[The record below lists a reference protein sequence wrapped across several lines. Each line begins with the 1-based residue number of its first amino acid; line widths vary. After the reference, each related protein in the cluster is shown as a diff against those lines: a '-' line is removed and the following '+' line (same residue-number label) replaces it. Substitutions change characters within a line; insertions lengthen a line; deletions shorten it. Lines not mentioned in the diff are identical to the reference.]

1 MRLAEFK
8 SGTLAS
14 LRSLL
19 PKDWTTQHEVAWSWL
34 WDLVERQVQTNM
46 GMPAKWE
53 RAYAS
58 FLDGIDEATGFN
70 LRRDIYLTLPGA
82 CWTGLLQ
89 TIKHKLAPRFHE
101 SFDNGIGLV
110 SGPCEVVD
118 SISGVGLHHVGYGTP
133 NIPHVSVPLQT
144 ANLSLHRCSRGGWTG
159 IRTQVVGQRHPSVGL
174 RRVGCASPAEL
185 LPVLLCNRRGDS
197 QLLVR

>member
-1 MRLAEFK
+1 MTGQLRTTTAKSLHGTSVRKVSTGAVRLAEFK

-101 SFDNGIGLV
+101 VLTVALDLYRDPV
-110 SGPCEVVD
+110 RMVD
-118 SISGVGLHHVGYGTP
+118 SISDVGLRHVGYGTP
-133 NIPHVSVPLQT
+133 NIPHVSVPLHLD
-144 ANLSLHRCSRGGWTG
+144 AEKPHL
-159 IRTQVVGQRHPSVGL
+159 RHPQPTTKRFGPKSFDL
-174 RRVGCASPAEL
+174 WASKSIA
-185 LPVLLCNRRGDS
+185 
-197 QLLVR
+197 

>member
-1 MRLAEFK
+1 MGTSIRFVSRRYRRSNRLQPSA
-8 SGTLAS
+8 
-14 LRSLL
+14 RHLL
-19 PKDWTTQHEVAWSWL
+19 DFA
-34 WDLVERQVQTNM
+34 
-46 GMPAKWE
+46 
-53 RAYAS
+53 
-58 FLDGIDEATGFN
+58 
-70 LRRDIYLTLPGA
+70 
-82 CWTGLLQ
+82 
-89 TIKHKLAPRFHE
+89 LAPAGQDYFKQSNTYLH
-101 SFDNGIGLV
+101 LV
-110 SGPCEVVD
+110 STKVLTMALDLYRDPVRMVD

>member
-1 MRLAEFK
+1 MTGQLRTTTAKSLHGTSVRKVSTGAVRLAEFK

-70 LRRDIYLTLPGA
+70 LRRDIYLTLP
-82 CWTGLLQ
+82 WRLLDRTTSNNQ
-89 TIKHKLAPRFHE
+89 THTCTSFPRKF
-101 SFDNGIGLV
+101 
-110 SGPCEVVD
+110 
-118 SISGVGLHHVGYGTP
+118 
-133 NIPHVSVPLQT
+133 
-144 ANLSLHRCSRGGWTG
+144 
-159 IRTQVVGQRHPSVGL
+159 
-174 RRVGCASPAEL
+174 
-185 LPVLLCNRRGDS
+185 
-197 QLLVR
+197 